1 MTPSPPGASPGEG
14 RSPIVECVPNISEG
28 RRPEVIA
35 AIAGAVARSGRA
47 RLIDL
52 SSDPDHNRS
61 VLTIAGPPDGVRAAA
76 EALVAVAVERIDLR
90 RHAGSHPRMGA
101 VDVIPFVPVR
111 GVAMDDCVRLARQV
125 GAAIAARHALP
136 VYLYEAAAS
145 APHRRNLAEIR
156 RGEFEGF
163 AEKIRDPRWT
173 PDFGPDRVHPSAG
186 CTAVGAR
193 PFLIAFN
200 VDLRTSD
207 VEIAKAIARVVRE
220 SSGGLPCVKALG
232 LFLEDRGRAQVSMNL
247 TDYRTTSIPRAFEA
261 VRDEAARRGVEV
273 ATSELVGLVPEE
285 AVLQVAAHALRLES
299 LDPSRILEH
308 RIDEALRGDGRPAAD
323 GGDGR

>member
-1 MTPSPPGASPGEG
+1 MTPDRGSSPSPGG
-14 RSPIVECVPNISEG
+14 GPIVECVPNISEG
-28 RRPEVIA
+28 RDSGVIA
-35 AIAGAVARSGRA
+35 AVTGALPPGGAA

-61 VLTIAGPPDGVRAAA
+61 VLTIAGPPDAVRVAV
-76 EALVAVAVERIDLR
+76 EALVAVAVDRIDLR
-90 RHAGSHPRMGA
+90 RHQGRHPRMGA
-101 VDVIPFVPVR
+101 VDVIPFIPVR
-111 GVAMDDCVRLARQV
+111 DVTMDDCVLLARQV
-125 GAAIAARHALP
+125 GAAIAGRHALP
-136 VYLYEAAAS
+136 VYLYEAAAT

-163 AEKIRDPRWT
+163 PEKIRDPRWS

-200 VDLRTSD
+200 VDLKTPD
-207 VEIAKAIARVVRE
+207 LEIAKAIARVVRE

-232 LFLEDRGRAQVSMNL
+232 LFLADRGRAQVSMNL

-273 ATSELVGLVPEE
+273 ADSEIVGLVPEE
-285 AVLQVAAHALRLES
+285 ALRQVSAQALRIGG
-299 LDPSRILEH
+299 LDRSRILER
-308 RIDEALRGDGRPAAD
+308 RIDDAFRGDTRPVADRGGGR
-323 GGDGR
+323 